1 MRRGTNKMSITLRQI
16 RYFIAAAES
25 GKVTEAAASVGISSS
40 AVTNAIQELE
50 AMLGVSLFD
59 RHHKGLKLTYNG
71 YHFLKHCQN
80 IQSAVSTALHTFK
93 DRKQYSGKLR
103 IGISATVAGYFLT
116 PLLSRFNRAFPDVKI
131 EISELKRPVAEH
143 RLRHKELDLGIL
155 LVSNTSANHHL
166 ASETLVS
173 SKRKLW
179 LASDHE
185 LLQKK
190 SISLADIE
198 QFPYIQLTI
207 DEAMNSH
214 MNFWKKL
221 GLKPNIVFETSVVEA
236 VRSMVATGEGITI
249 LSDMVYRPWS
259 LEGERIESRS
269 LSDDIPSMDVG
280 LVWATE
286 GEMPELTQ
294 AFIEFCRMEY
304 NSGQARK

>member
-1 MRRGTNKMSITLRQI
+1 MSLTLRQI

-25 GKVTEAAASVGISSS
+25 GKVTEAAAAVGISAS

-103 IGISATVAGYFLT
+103 IGISATVSGYFFT
-116 PLLSRFNRAFPDVKI
+116 PLLSRFNRAFPDVEVDI
-131 EISELKRPVAEH
+131 LELKRPVVENKI
-143 RLRHKELDLGIL
+143 RHKELDVGIL
-155 LVSNTSANHHL
+155 LVSNSTESDSL
-166 ASETLVS
+166 TTEILVS

-179 LASDHE
+179 MSSDHP
-185 LLQKK
+185 LLRKK
-190 SISLADIE
+190 SIGLADIE
-198 QFPYIQLTI
+198 HLPYIQLTI
-207 DEAMNSH
+207 DEARKSH
-214 MNFWKKL
+214 MNYWKDL

-280 LVWATE
+280 LVWSTE

-304 NSGQARK
+304 NSGQGRR